1 MSGMSRFEHGGDI
14 YAHEGV
20 LDFSAN
26 VNPLGMPPTAV
37 RALRESV
44 SEFSAYPDPSCRAL
58 TDALCAAEGVA
69 SGQLVCTAGAS
80 DLIARVCAVV
90 RPKKALV
97 CAPCYSGYEQALE
110 QTGAQVVRHLLREED
125 GFALTGSFCTFHQ
138 VIEQMEA
145 VAAHPDW
152 QVIPIL
158 SPNAYETDTR
168 FGKAADF
175 REQIERICGHEI
187 WHTIAQTEPIGPKK
201 LLDVLLVAPCTGNT
215 LGKLAN
221 GITDTSVTMA
231 VKAHL
236 RNARPVVLAVSTNDA
251 LANAGK
257 NIGLLFN
264 SKNIYFV
271 PMRQDN
277 AAGKPT
283 SVVADFTQIVP
294 AVEAALQA
302 RQVQPLFC

>member
-1 MSGMSRFEHGGDI
+1 MSS
-14 YAHEGV
+14 
-20 LDFSAN
+20 N
-26 VNPLGMPPTAV
+26 
-37 RALRESV
+37 
-44 SEFSAYPDPSCRAL
+44 SC
-58 TDALCAAEGVA
+58 
-69 SGQLVCTAGAS
+69 SN
-80 DLIARVCAVV
+80 
-90 RPKKALV
+90 RPV
-97 CAPCYSGYEQALE
+97 
-110 QTGAQVVRHLLREED
+110 QV

-138 VIEQMEA
+138 VIEQMKA

-231 VKAHL
+231 AKAHL
-236 RNARPVVLAVSTNDA
+236 RNGRPVLIAPSTNDGLSA
-251 LANAGK
+251 SAANLGS
-257 NIGLLFN
+257 LLGR
-264 SKNIYFV
+264 KYIYFV
-271 PMRQDN
+271 PFGQDDPVH
-277 AAGKPT
+277 KPT
-283 SVVADFTQIVP
+283 SLVADFSLV
-294 AVEAALQA
+294 ADAALA
-302 RQVQPLFC
+302 ALDGRQLQPMLVTP